1 MNETVH
7 DRRSITGPG
16 ELVEPP
22 ISRALFASTGAAWLW
37 LIVRLY
43 LGYEWISSG
52 IEKIGS
58 PVWMGD
64 KAGTAVAGFAK
75 GALAKTSGDH
85 PDVQGW
91 YASFLQGVV
100 IPNAPL
106 FGRLV
111 AIGETAVGVALILGA
126 LTGIAAFFGILMNA
140 NYLLAGTVSTNPIL
154 IILGALVML
163 AWRNAGWIGLD
174 RWLLPALGTPWQRGR
189 VFEHE
194 GAAGETE
201 AARDTERE
209 RRRRLIERERPRRT

>member
-1 MNETVH
+1 MT
-7 DRRSITGPG
+7 DMLGPTRGRFPTSPG

-22 ISRALFASTGAAWLW
+22 VSRALFASTGAAWLW

-52 IEKIGS
+52 LEKIGS

-64 KAGTAVAGFAK
+64 RAGAALVGFAN
-75 GALAKTSGDH
+75 GALKKTGGEH

-91 YASFLQGVV
+91 YAAFLQDLV
-100 IPNAPL
+100 IPNASV
-106 FGRLV
+106 FARLV
-111 AIGETAVGVALILGA
+111 AIGETAVGIALVLGA

-140 NYLLAGTVSTNPIL
+140 NYLLAGTVSTNPVL

-174 RWLLPALGTPWQRGR
+174 RWLLPALGTPWQPGR
-189 VFEHE
+189 VFDRE
-194 GAAGETE
+194 GRVAEDRPGHRVTL
-201 AARDTERE
+201 D
-209 RRRRLIERERPRRT
+209 RERPRRT